1 MPVDTG
7 EEESMFSMA
16 EQCTVAKILSAHLVV
31 PGGVIVDI
39 RVALNAFGSRPHQH
53 RILRHLIWL
62 TISRDSHALLKR
74 KNRFICRHSPH
85 FYNFGIVHTDY

>member
-1 MPVDTG
+1 MFREKKKKKNIVLEMPVDTG

-39 RVALNAFGSRPHQH
+39 RVALNASAHVPTSIEF
-53 RILRHLIWL
+53 
-62 TISRDSHALLKR
+62 
-74 KNRFICRHSPH
+74 
-85 FYNFGIVHTDY
+85 

>member
-16 EQCTVAKILSAHLVV
+16 EQCTVAKTLSAHLVV

-39 RVALNAFGSRPHQH
+39 RVALNASAHVPTSIEF
-53 RILRHLIWL
+53 
-62 TISRDSHALLKR
+62 
-74 KNRFICRHSPH
+74 
-85 FYNFGIVHTDY
+85 